1 MQLVGIDRSGI
12 ETCYQLGMVKPNEF
26 RQIFMN
32 ILQKE
37 LQLRLEAATTLNVFK
52 TLFSKENYFISL
64 YQELSD
70 CEDDIAQCII
80 NLASSEPEKLLI
92 DEEDAK
98 KLFLSHIFYKKA
110 LLVRDCSDIF
120 KHGLVES
127 STVLV
132 DKETLRAIE
141 YLSTHATG
149 GKALLKEL
157 FE

>member
-37 LQLRLEAATTLNVFK
+37 LQLRLEATTTLNVFK

-64 YQELSD
+64 YQDLSD

>member
-1 MQLVGIDRSGI
+1 MQLVSIKRTGI

-26 RQIFMN
+26 RQLFMN

-37 LQLRLEAATTLNVFK
+37 LQLRLETTTAIDVFK
-52 TLFSKENYFISL
+52 TLFSKENHFIRL

-70 CEDDIAQCII
+70 CEEDIAQCII

-120 KHGLVES
+120 KHGLVDVD
-127 STVLV
+127 TILV

-141 YLSTHATG
+141 YISTHASG